1 MEILEIDFKARKNFM
16 EESGGKIHGG
26 ISQIFRNSF
35 LDSIIATSIGFYEVN
50 LTKDLILGD
59 FIINENG
66 RKISVL
72 KEFGFPAPCSFS
84 EYTKKWYETMIS
96 DAQKENANFFLNMRQ
111 LLLDYYDKGLYEV
124 FYQYWTKAITS
135 GEIYTTQRFIMTKND
150 DGDIVALSICNDL
163 TKNRLLH
170 EKAESDLIEKY
181 AFEDKLTGG
190 DNYNKF
196 KENMKNVR
204 TPGFI
209 VAIDLHDFKLI
220 NAICGTKTADEFIR
234 KFWKC
239 IESIKGGSDIAA
251 HIYAD
256 HFVLFTDV
264 KGRRAVESLIGDIET
279 AENLLTIEMGVP
291 QIVLYCG
298 ISRWEPGK
306 GLELSYSE
314 AVAAKRKIKDS
325 HTILFEYFD
334 EADTARQIREKQLE
348 DSFENALDSR
358 EFEVWFQPKFSPN
371 TRKVVGAEALVR
383 WRKDGELVSPM
394 TFIPLLE
401 KNGMV
406 RALDEYVFRNVC
418 YQQKIWLSEG
428 LRIVPVSVNLSRA
441 SMYYKSVVGK
451 YNWIIEDAGIDQ
463 KWVPIEITESAAINN
478 SDVKIIANTFYR
490 AGFSLHLDDFGSGY
504 SSLASLNELHFD
516 TLKIDKSLVDYI
528 GNSGGDK
535 LLEHTVSL
543 ALELGMHVTAEG
555 VEHEWQN
562 NYLRH
567 IGCESIQGFLY
578 SKPIQK
584 DAFEALLKCN
594 NAERTHIEEDFVE
607 EYVAKMHR
615 MILRSSLYDFLV
627 NLTDDTFK
635 EILGRC
641 DWIEADGG
649 NFRTSCYSEGVRIM
663 AENFIQ
669 PEYRDEY
676 KAFMDRDSLLKSY
689 RGKPDSRV
697 FFYKRCVDGRK
708 SSARLV
714 IHMFRVKESKKL
726 WMYGAVTILD
736 PKK

>member
-1 MEILEIDFKARKNFM
+1 M
-16 EESGGKIHGG
+16 EESGSKIQGG

-59 FIINENG
+59 FVISENG
-66 RKISVL
+66 KKISVL

-84 EYTKKWYETMIS
+84 GFTKKWYETMIS
-96 DAQKENANFFLNMRQ
+96 AAQKENANFFLNIRQ

-124 FYQYWTKAITS
+124 FYQYWTKALTS
-135 GEIYTTQRFIMTKND
+135 GEIYTTQRFIMTKNG
-150 DGDIVALSICNDL
+150 DGDIIALSICNDL

-181 AFEDKLTGG
+181 AFEDNLTGG
-190 DNYNKF
+190 DNYNRF
-196 KENMKNVR
+196 KENMRNVR
-204 TPGFI
+204 NPGFI

-220 NAICGTKTADEFIR
+220 NAICGIKTADCFLK

-239 IESIKGGSDIAA
+239 IDSIKKKNDIAA

-256 HFVLFTDV
+256 HFILYTDV
-264 KGRRAVESLIGDIET
+264 KNRREVESLIGDIET
-279 AENLLTIEMGVP
+279 AESLLTIEMGVP

-306 GLELSYSE
+306 GLELAYSE

-325 HTILFEYFD
+325 HTVLFEYFD

-428 LRIVPVSVNLSRA
+428 MKIVPVSVNLSRA

-451 YNWIIEDAGIDQ
+451 YNWIIDDAGIDQ

-535 LLEHTVSL
+535 LLEHTISL

-584 DAFEALLKCN
+584 DAFEALLKN
-594 NAERTHIEEDFVE
+594 NNSESFHHEDDFVE

-641 DWIEADGG
+641 DWGEADNGK
-649 NFRTSCYSEGVRIM
+649 FKTSCYSEGVRIM

-669 PEYRDEY
+669 PEYRDEC
-676 KAFMDRDSLLKSY
+676 KAFMNRDSLIKSY

-697 FFYKRCVDGRK
+697 FFYKRCVEGKK

>member
-1 MEILEIDFKARKNFM
+1 M
-16 EESGGKIHGG
+16 EESGSKIQGS

-59 FIINENG
+59 FVINENG
-66 RKISVL
+66 KKISVL

-96 DAQKENANFFLNMRQ
+96 DAQKENANFFLNIRQ

-124 FYQYWTKAITS
+124 FYQYWTKALTS
-135 GEIYTTQRFIMTKND
+135 GEIYTTQRFIMTKNGE
-150 DGDIVALSICNDL
+150 GDIIALSICNDL

-170 EKAESDLIEKY
+170 EKAESYLIEKY

-204 TPGFI
+204 NPGFI

-220 NAICGTKTADEFIR
+220 NAICGTRTADGFLK
-234 KFWKC
+234 KFWNC
-239 IESIKGGSDIAA
+239 IDSIKKESDIAA

-256 HFVLFTDV
+256 HFILYTDV
-264 KGRRAVESLIGDIET
+264 KNRREVESLIGDIET

-306 GLELSYSE
+306 GLELAYSE

-325 HTILFEYFD
+325 HTVLFEYFD

-348 DSFENALDSR
+348 DSFENALDSH

-401 KNGMV
+401 RNGMV
-406 RALDEYVFRNVC
+406 RVLDEYVFRNVC

-428 LRIVPVSVNLSRA
+428 MKIVPVSVNLSRA
-441 SMYYKSVVGK
+441 SMYYKSFVGK
-451 YNWIIEDAGIDQ
+451 YSGIIDDAGIDQ

-535 LLEHTVSL
+535 LLEHTISL
-543 ALELGMHVTAEG
+543 ALDLGMHVTAEG

-584 DAFEALLKCN
+584 DAFEALLKNN
-594 NAERTHIEEDFVE
+594 NAESSHHEDDFVE

-641 DWIEADGG
+641 DWVEAGGG
-649 NFRTSCYSEGVRIM
+649 NFKTSCFSEGVRIM

-676 KAFMDRDSLLKSY
+676 KAFMNRDSLIKSY

-697 FFYKRCVDGRK
+697 FFYKRCVEGKK